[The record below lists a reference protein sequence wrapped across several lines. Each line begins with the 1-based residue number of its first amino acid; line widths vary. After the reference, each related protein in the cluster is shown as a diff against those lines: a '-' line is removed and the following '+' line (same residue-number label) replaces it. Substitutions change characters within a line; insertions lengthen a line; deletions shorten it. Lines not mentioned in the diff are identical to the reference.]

1 MTVAFKIVFPIDT
14 LRPMSEQPKHIIV
27 VDDEKP
33 LARALELKLTHEG
46 FTAQQ
51 FGDGEQLLKFLEG
64 KGKADLIL
72 LDLMM
77 PICDGFTVLERM
89 KEKGIKIPVM
99 VLTNLS
105 QAEDQKRV
113 RDLGVKDFV
122 VKSDT
127 PIIEIVNKV
136 KTFLKK

>member
-1 MTVAFKIVFPIDT
+1 MPVK
-14 LRPMSEQPKHIIV
+14 QKHILV

-51 FGDGEQLLKFLEG
+51 FGDGDQLLKYIQE

-77 PICDGFTVLERM
+77 PIVDGFTVLERM
-89 KEKGIKIPVM
+89 KEKNIKIPVM
-99 VLTNLS
+99 ILTNLS
-105 QAEDQKRV
+105 QAEDEKRV
-113 RDLGVKDFV
+113 RDLGAKDFI
-122 VKSDT
+122 VKSNT
-127 PIIEIVNKV
+127 PIIEIIEKV
-136 KTFLKK
+136 KVFLKK